1 MYKLLSTGLA
11 MFCLGIYISFPFLTF
26 ESQLT
31 GLKSTL
37 RNSTTYVSTV
47 EAKGHQ
53 SQKSELIF
61 YLNRYENEFALVEN
75 IGDRFVNERHEK
87 IDDNLKNA
95 DYVTVWIKKSQL
107 TDFRPRIYQIDT
119 NIETNIYNYKTEN
132 LQQLSFGLTFSI
144 IGTLLLIGCLVY
156 KRIKF
161 FN

>member
-61 YLNRYENEFALVEN
+61 YLNRYENEFKLVEN
-75 IGDRFVNERHEK
+75 IGDRLVNEKHEK
-87 IDDNLKNA
+87 INDNLRNA
-95 DYVTVWIKKSQL
+95 DNVTVWIKKSQL
-107 TDFRPRIYQIDT
+107 SDSHPMVYQIDT
-119 NIETNIYNYKTEN
+119 NIEANIYNYKSEN
-132 LQQLSFGLTFSI
+132 TKEFSFGLTFVV
-144 IGTLLLIGCLVY
+144 IGSLLLISGIIY
-156 KRIKF
+156 KRINF